1 MQHSVEYR
9 GFEIWIDMV
18 GSSQDIFEAWYCLRS
33 SLPPAFPALAEYRVK
48 VHGGPFTRRWAVLAG
63 ELAGRSAVDSLLSRA
78 QCPRM

>member
-18 GSSQDIFEAWYCLRS
+18 GSSQDVFDAWYYLRGP
-33 SLPPAFPALAEYRVK
+33 LPPVFPAVAECRVK
-48 VHGGPFTRRWAVLAG
+48 VHGGPFTRRWAALAA

-78 QCPRM
+78 QGGQV